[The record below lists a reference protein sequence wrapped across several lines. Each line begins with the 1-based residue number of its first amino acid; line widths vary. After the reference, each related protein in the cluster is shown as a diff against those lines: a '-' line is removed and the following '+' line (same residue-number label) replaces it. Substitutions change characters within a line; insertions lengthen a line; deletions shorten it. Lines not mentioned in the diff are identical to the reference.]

1 MIHSIAMPR
10 LGRALFASL
19 ALVANL
25 VAAGV
30 PVLHAWAHE
39 VAESHHPHALE
50 VEAVEHSHDEVHPG
64 ALHADCLVV
73 HRIAFDLAVALPMPS
88 VELETFVTEGALAF
102 HPVAPMSSR
111 APPSPGQARAPP
123 LV

>member
-1 MIHSIAMPR
+1 MPR
-10 LGRALFASL
+10 LGRALFASI

-30 PVLHAWAHE
+30 PVLHGWAHE
-39 VAESHHPHALE
+39 VADSHHAHATE
-50 VEAVEHSHDEVHPG
+50 VEAVEHSHGEVHPE

-73 HRIAFDLAVALPMPS
+73 HRLAFNLALALPVQSLRIEIFVAEASIAFR
-88 VELETFVTEGALAF
+88 
-102 HPVAPMSSR
+102 PVAPMSSR

>member
-1 MIHSIAMPR
+1 
-10 LGRALFASL
+10 LFASL

-25 VAAGV
+25 IAAGL

-39 VAESHHPHALE
+39 AAESHHVMME
-50 VEAVEHSHDEVHPG
+50 VDAVEHSHDEVHPS

-73 HRIAFDLAVALPMPS
+73 HRIAFDLALALPMRSP
-88 VELETFVTEGALAF
+88 EFQTFVAEASLAF

>member
-1 MIHSIAMPR
+1 MIPSRAMPR

-30 PVLHAWAHE
+30 PVLHGWAHE
-39 VAESHHPHALE
+39 MAESHHADGGE
-50 VEAVEHSHDEVHPG
+50 VEAIEHSHDEVHPV

-73 HRIAFDLAVALPMPS
+73 HRIAFDLAMALPMQP
-88 VELETFVTEGALAF
+88 VEIETLVTEAALAF